1 MGGSLVVTM
10 LQLIQIAAAV
20 LLLAGFAAA
29 QLNATTTTSRIYLA
43 ANTVGAGCLVAIAY
57 LGRNWGFLL
66 LEGSWAFVS
75 LLGLVRRAIGSA
87 AKDRACGHSTPSTVP
102 HGHPGSPA

>member
-1 MGGSLVVTM
+1 MGGGLVVTM

-29 QLNATTTTSRIYLA
+29 QVKAATTTSRIYLA
-43 ANTVGAGCLVAIAY
+43 ANTVGAGCLAAIAY

-66 LEGSWAFVS
+66 LEGSWALIS
-75 LLGLVRRAIGSA
+75 LLGLVRRAFGSTA
-87 AKDRACGHSTPSTVP
+87 NARTRGRSAP
-102 HGHPGSPA
+102 HGHAGGST

>member
-1 MGGSLVVTM
+1 MDGGSVVTM

-29 QLNATTTTSRIYLA
+29 QVKAATTTSRIYLA
-43 ANTVGAGCLVAIAY
+43 VNTVGAGCLAAIAY

-66 LEGSWAFVS
+66 LEGSWALIS
-75 LLGLVRRAIGSA
+75 LLGLVRRAFGSSA
-87 AKDRACGHSTPSTVP
+87 NDQARGRSVPSTVP
-102 HGHPGSPA
+102 HGPTGDST

>member
-1 MGGSLVVTM
+1 MDGGLVVTM

-29 QLNATTTTSRIYLA
+29 QVNAATTTSRIYLV
-43 ANTVGAGCLVAIAY
+43 ANTVGAGCLAAIAY

-66 LEGSWAFVS
+66 LEGSWAFIS
-75 LLGLVRRAIGSA
+75 LLGLVRRAFGSTAHDQARGRQTPSA
-87 AKDRACGHSTPSTVP
+87 AS
-102 HGHPGSPA
+102 HGHAGSST